1 MPVFGLY
8 SHIRANRWRSGLLI
22 VGLFLLVFVVAYAI
36 ALVFVGA
43 GELDDAP
50 FEVIAWAAFDS
61 LLFVAPGLVVGTA
74 TWVALSLA
82 INARVV
88 DAVTGAKELARED
101 DPRLYRMLE
110 NLCISRGMPIPRLKI
125 VQSEAL
131 NAFASGITQKQYAVT
146 LTSGLVAALDDAEIE
161 AVMAHELTHIRN
173 EDVRLM
179 MIAVV
184 VVGVI
189 SFVGEI
195 VFRSL
200 RFGAIR
206 GGRMGGGLGGGLGGA
221 RVGGRGGGGRGG
233 GGGAAVIAILVAVA
247 IVLVAWAL
255 SIGIKLALSR
265 SREYLADAGAVELTK
280 NPDAMISALLKIRGR
295 ADIERAPATVME
307 MCVENPRAGFTA
319 LLSTHPTIESRVEAL
334 VRNAGGR
341 MPPPEAIAPPPPA
354 EPGQGVDDAAGSA
367 PGEGAPP
374 RGPWG

>member
-22 VGLFLLVFVVAYAI
+22 VGLFLLVFAVAYAI
-36 ALVFVGA
+36 ALVIAAGA
-43 GELDDAP
+43 ELEDAP
-50 FEVIAWAAFDS
+50 FEAIAWAAFDS

-74 TWVALSLA
+74 TWVALSLV

-88 DAVTGAKELARED
+88 DAVTGAREIARED
-101 DPRLYRMLE
+101 DPRLFRMLE
-110 NLCISRGMPIPRLKI
+110 NLCISRGMPTPRLKI
-125 VQSEAL
+125 VDSEAL

-206 GGRMGGGLGGGLGGA
+206 GASRGMGGGLGGA

-233 GGGAAVIAILVAVA
+233 GGAAVIAILVAIA

-307 MCVENPRAGFTA
+307 MCVENPRVGFTA

-341 MPPPEAIAPPPPA
+341 MPPPEALAPQPPPA
-354 EPGQGVDDAAGSA
+354 EPGGEPAPDSA
-367 PGEGAPP
+367 PEGDAPP